1 MSSKAHSFTL
11 DRRQFLTATAAVGT
25 SFLAGCPGN
34 TPQPGVATV
43 EAPCTETKVRTY
55 PGADL
60 EELTIRELQDRLTK
74 KQETSRSLV
83 EKYLARIEAMNL
95 RGPELR
101 AVLEVNPEALEIAD
115 KLDQERAS
123 KGVRSALHGIPILL
137 KDNIDTADKMTTTAA
152 SLALAGSIPSK
163 DSTVAARLRAAGA
176 ILLGKTNMSE
186 WANFRS
192 THSSSGWSSR
202 GGQCRN
208 PYALDRSPSGSS
220 SGSGAAIAANF
231 AAAAIGTETDGS
243 IVSPSSVCSLVGIKP
258 TIGLVSRAGIIPIA
272 LTQDTAGPMT
282 RTVTDA
288 AILLGALVGADA
300 RDPASAQGVKNG
312 QTDYTKYLGQQNT
325 RGLRIGVIR
334 KDLFGKSSKVDAI
347 IESALK
353 DLQLLGMELVDPT
366 NVPALE
372 ELWKPE
378 KEVLLYEFKAGLHAY
393 LATLSERVQVR
404 NLDELIAWND
414 KHRDETMPFFGQ
426 ELFIEAKAKGDLS
439 SKEYLQ
445 ALEQCRDMARTRGLD
460 AVLDGQKLDALVAPT
475 GCLPW
480 PIDLI
485 NGDNETFGISSP
497 PAVAGYPHI
506 TVPAGYSFGLPVGIS
521 FIGRPWSEPLLLR
534 IAYAYEQATKARR
547 VPRYLPSA
555 EMDKIR

>member
-1 MSSKAHSFTL
+1 MALKDPFYPL
-11 DRRQFLTATAAVGT
+11 ERRRFLAATAAVGT
-25 SFLAGCPGN
+25 SLLSGCSGSTPPPAVTPNTPCPGA
-34 TPQPGVATV
+34 TP
-43 EAPCTETKVRTY
+43 ETY

-60 EELTIRELQDRLTK
+60 EELTISELQNRLTK
-74 KQETSRSLV
+74 GQETSRSVV

-115 KLDQERAS
+115 KLDQERER
-123 KGVRSALHGIPILL
+123 KGSRGALHGIPILL
-137 KDNIDTADKMTTTAA
+137 KDNIDTADKMTTTAG
-152 SLALAGSIPSK
+152 SLALAGSIPAR
-163 DSTVAARLRAAGA
+163 DSTVAARLREAGA

-208 PYALDRSPSGSS
+208 PYVLDRTPSGSS

-231 AAAAIGTETDGS
+231 ATAAIGTETDGS
-243 IVSPSSVCSLVGIKP
+243 IVSPSSICSLVGIKP
-258 TIGLVSRAGIIPIA
+258 TMGLISRAGIIPIA

-288 AILLGALVGADA
+288 AILLGALVGSDA
-300 RDPASAQGVKNG
+300 RDPASALGVKNG
-312 QTDYTKYLGQQNT
+312 QTDYTKYLGPQNT

-334 KDLFGKSSKVDAI
+334 KGLFGQSAKVDAI
-347 IESALK
+347 IEASLK
-353 DLQLLGMELVDPT
+353 DLKLLGMELVDPA
-366 NVPALE
+366 NIPALE
-372 ELWKPE
+372 EIWKPE
-378 KEVLLYEFKAGLHAY
+378 REVLLYEFKATLNAY
-393 LATLSERVQVR
+393 LATLGERVQIKS
-404 NLDELIAWND
+404 LDDLIAWNE

-426 ELFIEAKAKGDLS
+426 EVLLESRAKGDLS

-445 ALEQCRDMARTRGLD
+445 ALEQCRDLAKTKGLD
-460 AVLDGQKLDALVAPT
+460 ALLEGQKLDALVAPT

-485 NGDNETFGISSP
+485 NGDNESFGISGP

-506 TVPAGYSFGLPVGIS
+506 TVPGGYSFGLPVGIS

-547 VPRYLPSA
+547 VPHYLPSV
-555 EMDKIR
+555 EMAQIR